1 MTLAR
6 TTRDRRRT
14 GTTAPP
20 PVPAAHADRH
30 HADPRLLQRQL
41 GNTLVAALS
50 GASPGR
56 TGRPLDAATR
66 ALMEARFGHDFGAVR
81 VHDGPA
87 AARSAADLDAAAYTV
102 GHSVV
107 LGGDGYAPGTA
118 AGRRVLAHELAHVV
132 QQAPQP
138 TADGRRA
145 PSPPATAEREAH
157 AAAEAAALGRPFR
170 IRERLAPGTV
180 ARQPATPSTADVAA
194 EDDRRL
200 AALGITRQQLID
212 WATLPKGDF
221 IGKYGLRFW
230 WNFPRDQVRALPG
243 SLLQR
248 VLPQEDQTLYMW
260 PSGRVSTVAEERS
273 ARVAEYRPPGTPLAG
288 VVRGTALLA
297 GARPETAEALG
308 EAAEVVGAG
317 LPLAAA
323 GLTKGMAARKTQPA
337 APPRPTAKPT
347 PPAPTTPPPAPT
359 ATTPPA
365 PATTPPQP
373 ATTAPP
379 APTTPPPAPTT
390 TAPPMPTTAPA
401 TAPPAPT
408 TPPTAPR
415 TTTAPPVPGTAVPP
429 APTAPPPPAPAA
441 PPAPTTTA
449 PPSPAPAAT
458 APPVPAAEAKPVYTP
473 PERQLPPHVEP
484 PPEVPFAR
492 NVASYGERVVEPEVL
507 RLRPRARPMSA
518 KAIGFDAHEGARV
531 VGVTTT
537 QERGTT
543 VVDESISGG
552 NWIQV
557 KGVSAARVDLVRRN
571 VDESMAK
578 AADALKFARRNSF
591 EKTGPKSAYRTT
603 YAGPPD
609 RITIFLR
616 LRSGAVTPELD
627 AAAKKAVE
635 DSAYKSDLPPVDV
648 FILGY

>member
-1 MTLAR
+1 MNLAR

-50 GASPGR
+50 GASHGR
-56 TGRPLDAATR
+56 TGRPLDPATR

-138 TADGRRA
+138 TTDGRRA
-145 PSPPATAEREAH
+145 PSPPAAAEREAH

-170 IRERLAPGTV
+170 IRERLAPGTL
-180 ARQPATPSTADVAA
+180 ARQPATPSAADVAA

-243 SLLQR
+243 SLLRR
-248 VLPQEDQTLYMW
+248 VLPQEDQTLYQW
-260 PSGRVSTVAEERS
+260 PSGRVSTIADERA

-288 VVRGTALLA
+288 LTRGTALLA

-308 EAAEVVGAG
+308 EAAELIEAG
-317 LPLAAA
+317 LPMAAA
-323 GLTKGMAARKTQPA
+323 GVLRAKAASKA
-337 APPRPTAKPT
+337 SPR
-347 PPAPTTPPPAPT
+347 PPAPP
-359 ATTPPA
+359 
-365 PATTPPQP
+365 
-373 ATTAPP
+373 
-379 APTTPPPAPTT
+379 PPPAPTT
-390 TAPPMPTTAPA
+390 TAPPAPT

-408 TPPTAPR
+408 TAPPAP
-415 TTTAPPVPGTAVPP
+415 TTAPPAPTT
-429 APTAPPPPAPAA
+429 APTAPSTTTVPPVPATAVPPAPAA

-518 KAIGFDAHEGARV
+518 KAIGFDAHEDARV

-557 KGVSAARVDLVRRN
+557 KGVSEARVDLVRRN

-616 LRSGAVTPELD
+616 LRSGPVTGELD